1 MTTRQ
6 NTRRVTVGGLPL
18 GGGAPILVQSMTN
31 TDTRDVAATV
41 RQIRALAQ
49 AGCDIV
55 RLSVYD
61 QDCVDA
67 LKQIKPQVSVPLVA
81 DIHFDYRLALG
92 ALSAGVDKL
101 RINPGNIGG
110 AQRVQKVAQAAGERG
125 VPIRIGVNA
134 GSLER
139 ELLQKYGG
147 PTPEGM
153 VESAM
158 GHIRLLEDQD
168 FQDIVVSLKAS
179 SVEKTVRAYRLF
191 AAQSSY
197 PLHLGVTE
205 AGTAYMAGIK
215 SAMGIG
221 ALLLD
226 GLGDTL
232 RVSITGDPVREP
244 EVGLDILRAAGLYDQ
259 GVEIISCP
267 TCGRCTLPLERIADE
282 VARRVKDVRE
292 HVVVA
297 VMGCVVNGP
306 GEARGAD
313 IGIAGGGGRGV
324 LFKKGERVAT
334 VEQAALADTLERE
347 IRVIAAERATQ
358 RTMGREHDNAVEGGA

>member
-1 MTTRQ
+1 MTTRHH
-6 NTRRVTVGGLPL
+6 TRQVQVGHMSI

-31 TDTRDVAATV
+31 TDTRDVASTT
-41 RQIRALAQ
+41 RQIQALAQ
-49 AGCDIV
+49 AGCDLV
-55 RLSVYD
+55 RVSIYD
-61 QDCVDA
+61 QECVAA
-67 LKQIKPQVSVPLVA
+67 LKQIKNQVSVPLVA

-92 ALSAGVDKL
+92 ALEAGVDKL

-110 AQRVQKVAQAAGERG
+110 QQRVRAVADAAKQRN

-139 ELLQKYGG
+139 ELLKKYGA

-153 VESAM
+153 VESALW
-158 GHIRLLEDQD
+158 HIQLLEDQNFD
-168 FQDIVVSLKAS
+168 DIVISLKAS
-179 SVEKTVRAYRLF
+179 SVEKTVQAYRLF
-191 AAQSSY
+191 AQRSTY

-232 RVSITGDPVREP
+232 RVSITGDPIHEP
-244 EVGLDILRAAGLYDQ
+244 VVALDILRAAGLYEQ

-267 TCGRCTLPLERIADE
+267 TCGRCTLPLEQIADE
-282 VARRVKDVRE
+282 VAGRVKHITE

-313 IGIAGGGGRGV
+313 VGIAGGGGKGI
-324 LFKKGERVAT
+324 LFKKGVKVRT
-334 VEQAALADTLERE
+334 VEQSELADVLVQE
-347 IRVIAAERATQ
+347 IIKIAAERAAQ
-358 RTMGREHDNAVEGGA
+358 

>member
-1 MTTRQ
+1 MITRE

-41 RQIRALAQ
+41 RQINALQ
-49 AGCDIV
+49 EAGCDIV
-55 RLSVYD
+55 RLSIYD
-61 QDCVDA
+61 QQCADA
-67 LKQIKPQVSVPLVA
+67 LAQIKRQVSVPLVA
-81 DIHFDYRLALG
+81 DIHFDYRLALASLQAG
-92 ALSAGVDKL
+92 ADKL

-110 AQRVQKVAQAAGERG
+110 EDRVRKVAQAAKERG
-125 VPIRIGVNA
+125 VPIRIGVNG

-158 GHIRLLEDQD
+158 GHIRLLEDQN
-168 FQDIVVSLKAS
+168 FTDIMVSLKAS
-179 SVEKTVRAYRLF
+179 SVAKTVAAYRLF
-191 AAQSSY
+191 ASQSAY
-197 PLHLGVTE
+197 ALHLGVTE

-244 EVGLDILRAAGLYDQ
+244 GMGLDILRAAGLYDQ

-267 TCGRCTLPLERIADE
+267 TCGRCTLPLEEIADE
-282 VARRVKDVRE
+282 VAQRVKDVRE

-313 IGIAGGGGRGV
+313 IGIAGGGGKGV
-324 LFKKGERVAT
+324 LFKKGEKVAT
-334 VEQAALADTLERE
+334 LEQSELAQTLEQE
-347 IRVIAAERATQ
+347 IRRIAAER
-358 RTMGREHDNAVEGGA
+358 REVGGKHGDTVESGT